1 MNRGERLGTLAAI
14 IGNGIFGFS
23 FMFSRIALGIT
34 SPFVMLTY
42 RFLLAFALL
51 NLVALWSAKLRKPAP
66 RREGEVDWLR
76 FSLRDKP
83 VLPLLLMGVVQPVG
97 YFLCESY
104 GISLTNSTFAG
115 VIIATGPLAG
125 LAAGIFTLGEIPKK
139 SQVAFSLVSII
150 GVVMMTLQQRS
161 EGEVQM
167 LGVLLLIGAV
177 CCGTSFSVISRKLSR
192 EFSALERTYVM
203 MGVAAVSFT
212 GMALAECRGDMAML
226 AAPLANMSF
235 ITAILY
241 LGFASSIVAFMA
253 LNVASGYLPVA
264 KTMAFCNPTTVI
276 SLFAGVIFLREPF
289 NLVSLFASVL
299 IILGIWGVQRVRN

>member
-1 MNRGERLGTLAAI
+1 MNRGEKLGTLAAI

-23 FMFSRIALGIT
+23 FMFSRIALGVT

-42 RFLLAFALL
+42 RFILAFVLL
-51 NLVALWSAKLRKPAP
+51 NAVALWSVKSRKAGAECP
-66 RREGEVDWLR
+66 GEVDWLR
-76 FSLRDKP
+76 FELKGRP
-83 VLPLLLMGVVQPVG
+83 VLPLLLMGIVQPVG

-167 LGVLLLIGAV
+167 LGVLLLAGAV
-177 CCGTSFSVISRKLSR
+177 CCGTSFSVISRKLSK

-203 MGVAAVSFT
+203 MGVAAVSFAC
-212 GMALAECRGDMAML
+212 MALIECRSDMAL
-226 AAPLANMSF
+226 LIAPLKDAGF
-235 ITAILY
+235 IAGILY

-253 LNVASGYLPVA
+253 LNVANGYLPVA
-264 KTMAFCNPTTVI
+264 KTMAFCNLTTVI
-276 SLFAGVIFLREPF
+276 SLFAGVIFLHEPF
-289 NLVSLFASVL
+289 NAVSLLASVL
-299 IILGIWGVQRVRN
+299 IILGIWGVQRVKN